1 VIEQLL
7 TAGGIELKTELEN
20 LIRGESIEKPVQ
32 ENIIF
37 RDVEKREDLLWSFL
51 LFSGY
56 LKYEAQRP
64 DDFDPAKILC
74 RLVIPNQEVRSIY
87 IGIVEQWFAQKFDQA
102 KLQAMLRAF
111 RAGDIR
117 LFEHLFREMVTQI
130 FSYHNFGAESEKVYQ
145 AFTIGLLVWL
155 GDQYELKSDRESGY
169 GRYDLAIIPKDR
181 TQLGYV
187 IEFKKVSDYENET
200 VDSAIAKAFAQ
211 IEAKNYEMELRS
223 RGVTAIKK
231 LAIVFE
237 GKQVWVKEQGAE
249 GRGQDATIMQG

>member
-1 VIEQLL
+1 MIEQLL
-7 TAGGIELKTELEN
+7 TRGGVELKTELEN
-20 LIRGESIEKPVQ
+20 LIRAESIEKPVQ
-32 ENIIF
+32 ENIVF
-37 RDVEKREDLLWSFL
+37 RDLETREDLLWSFL

-64 DDFDPAKILC
+64 DDFDPAKTFC
-74 RLVIPNQEVRSIY
+74 RLVIPNQEVRSVY
-87 IGIVEQWFAQKFDQA
+87 IGIVEQWFARKFDQS

-117 LFEHLFREMVTQI
+117 LFEHLFREMVAQI
-130 FSYHNFGAESEKVYQ
+130 FSCHDFGAESEKVYQ

-169 GRYDLAIIPKDR
+169 GRYDLMIIPKD
-181 TQLGYV
+181 QSQIGYV
-187 IEFKKVSDYENET
+187 IEFKKVSAYENET
-200 VDSAIAKAFAQ
+200 VELAIAKAFAQ
-211 IEAKNYEMELRS
+211 IEAKNYEMELRAG
-223 RGVTAIKK
+223 GVTAIKK

-249 GRGQDATIMQG
+249 G